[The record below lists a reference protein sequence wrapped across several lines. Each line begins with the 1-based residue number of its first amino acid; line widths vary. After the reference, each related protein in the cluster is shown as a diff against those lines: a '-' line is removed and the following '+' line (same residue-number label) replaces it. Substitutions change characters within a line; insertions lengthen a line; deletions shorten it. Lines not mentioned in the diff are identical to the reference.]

1 MNKTVR
7 ITLITI
13 GSLIVAVS
21 LFFVIG
27 FWPGST
33 KDVEA
38 VANQFQPGDGWKLV
52 DEQVRPPMVICL
64 QADCNEV
71 DKRWKLEKNI
81 TTEEFIAVVKNSGW
95 GDMLK
100 PDVECATIAGST
112 GSFGQTMCEAN
123 GYRDGFSVYVGAR
136 GNHEDNSAADIVLR
150 IEKER

>member
-38 VANQFQPGDGWKLV
+38 VANQFQPGDGWKLAS
-52 DEQVRPPMVICL
+52 ERISPPQFICL
-64 QADCNEV
+64 QADCGEIRRTWTNDIIYENIH
-71 DKRWKLEKNI
+71 DEFKRL
-81 TTEEFIAVVKNSGW
+81 V
-95 GDMLK
+95 
-100 PDVECATIAGST
+100 
-112 GSFGQTMCEAN
+112 GSFVPNGDFDDSVVCTNSDINQRCELSIQK
-123 GYRDGFSVYVGAR
+123 DGFPVTISLDKQGISNIPTLIIQV
-136 GNHEDNSAADIVLR
+136 DP
-150 IEKER
+150 KES